1 MSMQNTD
8 FTHDSNEIDE
18 EFYSPRIKLRSSNGD
33 DKPRTVVHIWDRC
46 EWLKDCFQ
54 KVDRLGGMYLRFERG
69 GKFFTFWS
77 NEPNT
82 RRIVAVALA
91 KLRCASE

>member
-33 DKPRTVVHIWDRC
+33 DKPRTVVHIWDTG
-46 EWLKDCFQ
+46 EMVK
-54 KVDRLGGMYLRFERG
+54 RLL
-69 GKFFTFWS
+69 
-77 NEPNT
+77 
-82 RRIVAVALA
+82 
-91 KLRCASE
+91 SEG